1 MTKLFQFSKGH
12 PKPAFS
18 EKVRRGDQGKFL
30 KNHPKSSPRLKS
42 LKALAQMALSSN
54 LNALK
59 VEKLEKILAQS
70 AAQKVSQWPSYG
82 TFRKVTQNPHFL
94 KKC

>member
-1 MTKLFQFSKGH
+1 MTKLFQFLQGH
-12 PKPAFS
+12 QKPAFS

-30 KNHPKSSPRLKS
+30 KNHPNSSPRLKT

-59 VEKLEKILAQS
+59 VEKLKKILAQS
-70 AAQKVSQWPSYG
+70 AAQKFPNGQVMVLFARSPK
-82 TFRKVTQNPHFL
+82 TRIF
-94 KKC
+94 